1 MSLWAVMLAA
11 GAATFAIRLSFI
23 GSAGRFDASPW
34 FARALRF
41 VPAAALSAL
50 VWPDLVVIDGA
61 FALAQPRLVAGLIAA
76 GIAWRTRNILLT
88 IGCGMLA
95 LWLMQSLQAFL

>member
-1 MSLWAVMLAA
+1 MSLWVVMLAA
-11 GAATFAIRLSFI
+11 GVMTFVIRLSFI
-23 GSAGRFDASPW
+23 GTAGRFDASPW

-61 FALAQPRLVAGLIAA
+61 LALAQPRLVAGLVAA
-76 GIAWRTRNILLT
+76 GIAWRSRNILLT
-88 IGCGMLA
+88 IGCGMLS
-95 LWLMQSLQAFL
+95 LWLMQWLQVFM